1 MAIWFGH
8 LLTFCQTYW
17 SRARFGVVTTS
28 NGLFRMYPST
38 GLCVKYDW
46 YESITGLFVWNCAVL
61 TFRLSVNCE
70 VVVGNAR
77 IAFVERK
84 PFTTALLPTNFEN
97 IVNFFLCM
105 SKQQRSTNSN
115 KLNREK
121 ITSQNF
127 TILLQQ
133 IERLWIFFL
142 SRIVS
147 FSRFTLFPR
156 RCITACRLLLAVS
169 KSFAATYLSNYFFSL
184 QEWKNVTEAVRLSF
198 TFAVKRGKRKK
209 TSHI

>member
-70 VVVGNAR
+70 VVVGSAR

-97 IVNFFLCM
+97 IVNFFCVCQSSNDRQTQINWTEKKSLHKTSQYCF
-105 SKQQRSTNSN
+105 N
-115 KLNREK
+115 KLSGYEFSFCLVSYRSLASHFFREGV
-121 ITSQNF
+121 S
-127 TILLQQ
+127 LLVVCYWPCQ
-133 IERLWIFFL
+133 
-142 SRIVS
+142 
-147 FSRFTLFPR
+147 
-156 RCITACRLLLAVS
+156 
-169 KSFAATYLSNYFFSL
+169 SFAATYLSNYFF
-184 QEWKNVTEAVRLSF
+184 
-198 TFAVKRGKRKK
+198 FATGMKK
-209 TSHI
+209 CNRSGPLELYFCC